1 MKFSLA
7 TFVAGFGAASAA
19 AASSSSSNPF
29 APKTTPNNSKT
40 KQMSRLLSS
49 ATPIRELEGSYSSSS
64 SSSSYYNQVDLSKYS
79 LHFEK
84 CSTVKHYNVN
94 SKNYDTLTAKRY
106 VIFRL
111 CPNHSCGSCDEN
123 YGEYIIDME
132 TYVDTM
138 LQLKYEKQEEYCNTC
153 DTCNTQAAQADNNM
167 GTSYD
172 DQTGQQVNQDD
183 ACSDIDLDSCYS
195 ECLNIANMEDNG
207 YVDAA
212 DYVGCVKVYENQ
224 NKGVAYWAGAACNGG
239 GSHIKIGLYT
249 DEDCTIQD
257 ESASPELYM
266 KNNNG
271 YNVRLSYHLLK
282 HVSVNGNSNGC
293 VASCA
298 DYGNG
303 ESYGEAIE
311 ACETLYQ
318 SAAKCESSH
327 GFGNLASSSLTWSD
341 EKMACDF
348 IQQNQ
353 YGVYD
358 DSGEIVVSG
367 GRAVMQKATS
377 TGAQKFFL
385 TFFVW
390 GTVFMSAY
398 VALLYHKIMK
408 GQKSLLGAHIKDGS
422 ALA

>member
-1 MKFSLA
+1 
-7 TFVAGFGAASAA
+7 
-19 AASSSSSNPF
+19 
-29 APKTTPNNSKT
+29 
-40 KQMSRLLSS
+40 MSRLLSS
-49 ATPIRELEGSYSSSS
+49 ATPIRELEGSY
-64 SSSSYYNQVDLSKYS
+64 SSSYYNQVDLSKYS

-94 SKNYDTLTAKRY
+94 SKNYDVLTAKRY

-111 CPNHSCGSCDEN
+111 CPNHACGSCDEK

-138 LQLKYEKQEEYCNTC
+138 LQLKYEKQQEYCNTC

-167 GTSYD
+167 GAAYD
-172 DQTGQQVNQDD
+172 DQTGQQVNQYD
-183 ACSDIDLDSCYS
+183 ACSNIDLDSCYS

-224 NKGVAYWAGAACNGG
+224 NKGVAYWAGATCNEG
-239 GSHIKIGLYT
+239 GSHIKIGLFT
-249 DEDCTIQD
+249 DEYCTIQD

-266 KNNNG
+266 KNNKG

-303 ESYGEAIE
+303 NSYGETIE

-327 GFGNLASSSLTWSD
+327 GFGNKASSSLTWSD

-353 YGVYD
+353 YGVYN

-377 TGAQKFFL
+377 TGAQRFFL
-385 TFFVW
+385 TFFFW

-408 GQKSLLGAHIKDGS
+408 GQKSLLGAHIKDGA